1 MTSSHTSWRL
11 LVSLH
16 VHFPC
21 PLHSTWW
28 YAAYYPSFTFTTATE
43 QNADLE
49 DLVDDFATFF
59 VAGTYTCLYIYIYTL
74 RNCYSIYNLWLVIT
88 LFRSGDY
95 CHVVNLHCDFVAPKP
110 WSTAEVVVL
119 YHDKQIT
126 CEACGTNSWFSVLC
140 AQAEELFII
149 LKTTLS
155 LILQSF
161 GGSLRGVRWEA
172 VSDCWGP
179 GEDGVPGTGSA
190 SVCVPSRSAAL
201 ILNAHTRKAKG
212 NVKEWRSLEAAELQ
226 PRYEGLRTTV
236 G

>member
-1 MTSSHTSWRL
+1 MSISHVHYTQHGGMLLIIHPLPSLQQQSRMLTWRTLWMILPHFLL
-11 LVSLH
+11 LVRIP
-16 VHFPC
+16 V
-21 PLHSTWW
+21 
-28 YAAYYPSFTFTTATE
+28 
-43 QNADLE
+43 
-49 DLVDDFATFF
+49 
-59 VAGTYTCLYIYIYTL
+59 YIYIYTL